1 MPVQIILVL
10 LFSLIIHLVSTLSYS
25 VRIVGIR
32 TRKIAVSFA
41 LFNILVLVSRT
52 SNSFQAPLLA
62 KWIEK
67 NIITGIHP
75 GTFEIRLII
84 LATTIATIMGGILI
98 PTFQRILTN
107 AVNNFSEHKSVPRL
121 LLHGFSKSGIRRF
134 RQEWKMPSKENFNL
148 PKAWKKQFP
157 ARIFI
162 YNMVAVSIL
171 TVGVLS
177 SLYAGFL
184 EPDLRTTASNLSSI
198 VNGIATI
205 LLFVFIDPHLSALT
219 DEVIEGKYS
228 ETDFRKIV
236 RFMVVS
242 RVMGTLLAQ
251 FLLLPFSRLIAITA
265 TII

>member
-1 MPVQIILVL
+1 MSAQIILVIF
-10 LFSLIIHLVSTLSYS
+10 FSLIIHMVSTLSYS

-32 TRKIAVSFA
+32 TKKIAVSFA
-41 LFNILVLVSRT
+41 LFNILVLISRT

-62 KWIEK
+62 KWVEE
-67 NIITGIHP
+67 NILMGIHP
-75 GTFEIRLII
+75 GTEQLRYII
-84 LATTIATIMGGILI
+84 LATTLATLLGGLLI

-121 LLHGFSKSGIRRF
+121 LLHGFSKSGIKRF
-134 RQEWKMPSKENFNL
+134 RQEWKMPSRENFSL
-148 PKAWKKQFP
+148 SKTWKKQFP
-157 ARIFI
+157 VRIFI
-162 YNMVAVSIL
+162 YNMIAVSIL

-219 DEVIEGKYS
+219 DEVVEGKYS
-228 ETDFRKIV
+228 ESDFRRII
-236 RFMVVS
+236 RFMVAS

-251 FLLLPFSRLIAITA
+251 LLLIPFSRVIAFTA
-265 TII
+265 TVI